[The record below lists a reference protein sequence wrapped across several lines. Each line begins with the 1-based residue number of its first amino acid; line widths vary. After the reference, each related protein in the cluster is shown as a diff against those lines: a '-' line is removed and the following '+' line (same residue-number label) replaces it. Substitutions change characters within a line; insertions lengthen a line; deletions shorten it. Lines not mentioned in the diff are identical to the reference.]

1 MPEQASREWWE
12 ELFQVYEFAHYRQYA
27 DELTR
32 REVDFLINALGLQGV
47 ETILDLACG
56 NGRHSLMLAERG
68 WTVVGLDA
76 AESVISH
83 ARTAA
88 IERGLNIEFVTG
100 DMRSLPYHERFDAVL
115 LMNSSLG
122 FFDDETNQAVLNGIA
137 HTLVPGGKLLL
148 QCLNP
153 YQIGRYLHDFR
164 SGWYPIGSGFVLREA
179 RFDPRRAVLEIDY
192 RYVDVSR
199 GIDVT
204 HPGDQIRLYGF
215 PELTAMLRTAGLRP
229 LSVFG
234 DTSLPPVPFDE
245 TSIWQVVIAIRD
257 RPVAR
262 EAEDADC
269 ADR

>member
-1 MPEQASREWWE
+1 MPDQASREWWE

-32 REVDFLINALGLQGV
+32 REVDFLIDALGLSGV
-47 ETILDLACG
+47 ETVLDVACG
-56 NGRHSLMLAERG
+56 GGRHSLALAARG
-68 WTVVGLDA
+68 WTVVGLDDA
-76 AESVISH
+76 ASVIAH
-83 ARTAA
+83 AQAA
-88 IERGLNIEFVTG
+88 ATDQGLNVEFVTG
-100 DMRSLPYHERFDAVL
+100 DMRQLPYHERFDVVL

-137 HTLVPGGKLLL
+137 RALVPGGKVLI

-153 YQIGRYLHDFR
+153 YQIERYLRDFR
-164 SGWYPIGSGFVLREA
+164 SGWYPVGSGFVLREA
-179 RFDPRRAVLEIDY
+179 RFDPRRATLVINY
-192 RYVDVSR
+192 RYVDAGR

-215 PELTAMLRTAGLRP
+215 PELTAMLRAAGLRP

-234 DTSLPPVPFDE
+234 DTTLPPVPFE
-245 TSIWQVVIAIRD
+245 EASIWQVVIAIRD
-257 RPVAR
+257 RPVR
-262 EAEDADC
+262 KEAEDADR

>member
-32 REVDFLINALGLQGV
+32 REVDFLINALSLRGV

-56 NGRHSLMLAERG
+56 GGRHSLVLAERG

-76 AESVISH
+76 VEAVIAH
-83 ARTAA
+83 ARAVAT
-88 IERGLNIEFVTG
+88 ERGLNVEFVTG
-100 DMRSLPYHERFDAVL
+100 DMRCLPYHERFDAVL

-179 RFDPRRAVLEIDY
+179 RFDPRPGQCSKLDY

-204 HPGDQIRLYGF
+204 HPWRSDSTIRVSGN
-215 PELTAMLRTAGLRP
+215 
-229 LSVFG
+229 
-234 DTSLPPVPFDE
+234 
-245 TSIWQVVIAIRD
+245 
-257 RPVAR
+257 
-262 EAEDADC
+262 
-269 ADR
+269 